1 MTTSFRRAS
10 HVAVSA
16 FVCALV
22 GLGVQTL
29 LPAHVIAD
37 GRGVIGMV
45 IGVVALLL
53 ALVLGLLIWTSYG
66 VFANQQ
72 AESQTLSITTLQLD
86 YLLEQYGPE
95 SGPGRMGIREAVRRS
110 RDRYFSGRSP
120 DTELSFA
127 LAREKLHSIDSFFS
141 ALHPED
147 EERKQLLSAA
157 KPLATSIVATQ
168 LLMSRQLVNPV
179 PKLLIVMVQIWTS
192 LLFLGYGFMGNVTV
206 VAAVANACGSFAI
219 ASAIFLIIEFS
230 EPYSGIFRISPEA
243 IDKVI
248 AELETNAPKI

>member
-1 MTTSFRRAS
+1 MTTSLRRAS
-10 HVAVSA
+10 HVAISA
-16 FVCALV
+16 FVCAMV
-22 GLGVQTL
+22 GPGVQTL
-29 LPAHVIAD
+29 LPAQVIAD

-72 AESQTLSITTLQLD
+72 TESQTLSITTLQLD
-86 YLLEQYGPE
+86 YLLEQYGAE
-95 SGPGRMGIREAVRRS
+95 AAPGRMGLRDAVLRS
-110 RDRYFSGRSP
+110 RDRYFGGRSP
-120 DTELSFA
+120 DTEISFA
-127 LAREKLHSIDSFFS
+127 LAREKLHGIDSFFS

-147 EERKQLLSAA
+147 EERKQLLNSA
-157 KPLATSIVATQ
+157 KPLATSIVQTQ

-179 PKLLIVMVQIWTS
+179 PKLLLVMVQIWSS
-192 LLFLGYGFMGNVTV
+192 LLFLGYGFMGSVSI
-206 VAAVANACGSFAI
+206 VAALADACGAFAI

-230 EPYSGIFRISPEA
+230 EPYSGVFRISPDA

-248 AELETNAPKI
+248 AELATNAPKI